1 VAKGY
6 FDVAGEIGRGAMTG
20 ARPALFDRF
29 PDLVGK
35 IEWVRLETSPSPVQ
49 RLEHLGHDGLWIKR
63 EDIVS
68 PVYGGNKVR
77 KLEFVLAD
85 AIEKRRDRVVTMGA
99 LGTNHG
105 LATAIFCRRMG
116 LECTLLLFDQT
127 VTSYMRRNLLLAHSY
142 GAELIY
148 SKNII
153 RMGVDYYL
161 KKRLRYRNA
170 CFLYAGGSSPLG
182 TLGAVTGAIEF
193 AGQVEQGLC
202 PAPDYVICPTASNG
216 TLSGLMLGFML
227 AGLTTRVIGVQV
239 GLKNV
244 GPIPINTPGAI
255 VRKMKSVHRLLAGHS
270 PSIPDLRFE
279 RPIILGNYC
288 GDGYAC
294 PTAEGN
300 RAIATFRESEDIALD
315 PTYTG
320 KTCAALLD
328 FIEEPGHSDDTI
340 LYWHTYNSIDHSKE
354 AQELD
359 YRELPAEFHQFFQG
373 EPLAI

>member
-1 VAKGY
+1 
-6 FDVAGEIGRGAMTG
+6 MTG
-20 ARPALFDRF
+20 TDTAKPALFDRF
-29 PDLVGK
+29 PDLAGK

-68 PVYGGNKVR
+68 TVYGGNKVR

-85 AIEKRRDRVVTMGA
+85 AIAKQRNRVVTMGA

-127 VTSYMRRNLLLAHSY
+127 VTSYMRRNLLLSHRY
-142 GAELIY
+142 GAELVY
-148 SKNII
+148 SKNLI

-161 KKRLRYRNA
+161 KKRLKYTKA
-170 CFLYAGGSSPLG
+170 YFLYAGGSSPLG
-182 TLGAVTGAIEF
+182 TLGAASGALEL
-193 AGQVEQGLC
+193 AAQVEQGLC

-216 TLSGLMLGFML
+216 TMSGLILGFML
-227 AGLTTRVIGVQV
+227 AGLKTQVIGVQV
-239 GLKNV
+239 GVANV
-244 GPIPINTPGAI
+244 GPIPLVTPGTI
-255 VRKMKSVHRLLAGHS
+255 IKKMKSAHRILAGCS
-270 PSIPDLRFE
+270 SSIPDLRFE
-279 RPIILGNYC
+279 RPLLSSTYC

-294 PTAEGN
+294 PTPEGN
-300 RAIATFRESEDIALD
+300 RAIATFRDCEGIALD

-328 FIEEPGHSDDTI
+328 FIKDPSHGGDTI

-373 EPLAI
+373 EPLSI